1 MLIRA
6 KENKFVLILVL
17 FIIIFSGYV
26 RLKIIKGSLPYIGHP
41 DEPALT
47 KVPLRILKTGDFNP
61 HTFIWPSLPYYI
73 TTASLVL
80 GYLNSVS
87 NGEIENIKKID
98 SISYPFYPQK
108 RLIFPAKLI
117 FALLSIVTMLLIG
130 IIAHNVSGNTHSI
143 YLAPLLLTLSPL
155 YLFHSARYLNIDIIG
170 TFFAVLSIWY
180 IIKRLEIDSLLTK
193 AIIPGILCGLAIAS
207 KYNFYLILIPSAL
220 AIIFYSKKQKLGKIL
235 LLFCVAIIIFIICVP
250 YSILDFSTFL
260 DGIVFNIN
268 HYKSGH
274 LGFTAIPGITQF
286 FYYCNGLISEYGV
299 IFMIFTLLGIL
310 YSLVSDPKRGLV
322 LLAFPL
328 LLLIYMSSLPV
339 HFMRNIL
346 AVFVFVCIYC
356 SFGIFLVFK
365 YLSSQLRKMSFF
377 SNKKILHKSVPILLC
392 AVIIAISL
400 PVKSIVNAYDF
411 KPDSRNLSI
420 HWIKTNLPLNSKI
433 FIPQELDLDTRKLEK
448 AYKIRHFNGLKLRG
462 NFKESILSSY
472 VLIPYYGYDQRKPAG
487 REIALQRNRFF
498 KEFDKIVE
506 FGKKPVLVNYYRAVP
521 TGNPKFYIGRIR

>member
-1 MLIRA
+1 VAIRA
-6 KENKFVLILVL
+6 KENKFILIPIL

-47 KVPLRILKTGDFNP
+47 KIPLHILKTGDFNP

-73 TTASLVL
+73 TAASFVL

-87 NGEIENIKKID
+87 HGEIDNIKKID

-108 RLIFPAKLI
+108 RLVFPAKLI
-117 FALLSIVTMLLIG
+117 FALLSIVTMLLTG
-130 IIAHNVSGNTHSI
+130 IIAHNVTGNKHSI

-155 YLFHSARYLNIDIIG
+155 YLSHSARYLNIDIIG

-207 KYNFYLILIPSAL
+207 KYNFYLTLFPSAL

-235 LLFCVAIIIFIICVP
+235 LLFCIAIIIFIICVP
-250 YSILDFSTFL
+250 YSILDFSAFL

-274 LGFTAIPGITQF
+274 TGFTGIPGLTQF
-286 FYYCNGLISEYGV
+286 FHYCNGLISEYGI
-299 IFMIFTLLGIL
+299 IFIIFTLLGVL
-310 YSLVSDPKRGLV
+310 YSLVSNPKRGLV

-328 LLLIYMSSLPV
+328 LILIYMSSLSV

-365 YLSSQLRKMSFF
+365 YLSSQLRKMPFF
-377 SNKKILHKSVPILLC
+377 SNKKILHKAVPILLC

-400 PVKSIVNAYDF
+400 PVKSIVNAYNL

-448 AYKIRHFNGLKLRG
+448 AYKIRYFNGLKLRG
-462 NFKESILSSY
+462 NFQESILSSY
-472 VLIPYYGYDQRKPAG
+472 VLIPYYGYDKRKPAG
-487 REIALQRNRFF
+487 REKALQCNRFF

>member
-1 MLIRA
+1 MAIRA
-6 KENKFVLILVL
+6 KENKFILIPIL

-47 KVPLRILKTGDFNP
+47 KIPLHILKTGDFNP

-73 TTASLVL
+73 TAASFVI
-80 GYLNSVS
+80 GYLDSVS
-87 NGEIENIKKID
+87 HGEIDNIKKID

-108 RLIFPAKLI
+108 RLAFPAKLI

-130 IIAHNVSGNTHSI
+130 IIAHNVTGNKHSI

-155 YLFHSARYLNIDIIG
+155 YLSHSARYLNIDIIG

-207 KYNFYLILIPSAL
+207 KYNFYLTLFPSAL
-220 AIIFYSKKQKLGKIL
+220 AIIFYSKKQKLGKIM

-250 YSILDFSTFL
+250 YSILDFSAFL

-274 LGFTAIPGITQF
+274 TGFTGIPGLTQF
-286 FYYCNGLISEYGV
+286 FHYCNGLISEYGI
-299 IFMIFTLLGIL
+299 IFIIFTLLGVL
-310 YSLVSDPKRGLV
+310 YSLVSNPKRGLV

-328 LLLIYMSSLPV
+328 LILIYMSSLSV

-365 YLSSQLRKMSFF
+365 YLSSQLRKMPFF
-377 SNKKILHKSVPILLC
+377 PNKKILHKAVPILLC

-400 PVKSIVNAYDF
+400 PVKSIVNAYDL

-448 AYKIRHFNGLKLRG
+448 AYKIRYFNGLKLRG

-472 VLIPYYGYDQRKPAG
+472 VLIPYYGYDKRKPAG
-487 REIALQRNRFF
+487 REKALQCNRFF